1 MRAEERERL
10 TWEAA
15 TERFLDVAELKGEER
30 ATKVS
35 AAVDT
40 LAFNLYNYL
49 TGQSRPHRAV
59 ANVLQGP
66 DANLLHSLL
75 ARSLHN
81 SHDKFCRVTSALVTR

>member
-30 ATKVS
+30 STKVS

-49 TGQSRPHRAV
+49 TGARASGLACSRSCLTLSITEIKEV
-59 ANVLQGP
+59 QCKEQWLWNQ
-66 DANLLHSLL
+66 
-75 ARSLHN
+75 
-81 SHDKFCRVTSALVTR
+81 